1 MTFIRAFRQLQ
12 LPHSPVAITA
22 AAFPLAFVLWSTSF
36 ASATEFRS
44 FVMAEDFQS
53 TRAYNFCVNNAL
65 KKFADELS
73 PKVATKKNPDSFFN
87 PAYLITKV
95 ELPAPLRDMG
105 PIQVLTPSGIIQT
118 KPEFFATR
126 DGKLCQDFWVS
137 LKAENGAKI
146 APVEFIAIDKPFASS
161 AQLVLPDKIS
171 RDEKDFKKIA
181 SKALKSL
188 TSKLSSKDRSTLK
201 SLPMIGGS
209 AQIKAEHVKYLPIK
223 NKETR
228 TWLIWLDGPWRDE
241 LSSKHGHTFSGAAL
255 VDASG
260 KLISILEPLR
270 IGGGEFSRSWSLE
283 AITDLDGDGRQEIL
297 ARHQGY
303 EDGKIILHIL
313 SADNKTEPLTL
324 REWNDL
330 GD

>member
-1 MTFIRAFRQLQ
+1 MLIKALWQNQQSRYL
-12 LPHSPVAITA
+12 VAITA
-22 AAFPLAFVLWSTSF
+22 ACAYFALISSAISLA
-36 ASATEFRS
+36 ATTELRS

-53 TRAYNFCVNNAL
+53 TRAYNFCASDAL

-87 PAYLITKV
+87 PAYLITKA

-188 TSKLSSKDRSTLK
+188 TSKLTPKDRSTLK

-228 TWLIWLDGPWRDE
+228 TWLIWLDGPWKDE

-303 EDGKIILHIL
+303 EEGKIILHTL
-313 SADNKTEPLTL
+313 LDNNNVESITL
-324 REWNDL
+324 KQWSDIGE
-330 GD
+330 